1 MNEQKVKEMLWREVL
16 NEIDDGEKKRV
27 LKTIIFDKE
36 THINWET
43 AYNIMVTFMSELMIY
58 PEYAKENMK

>member
-1 MNEQKVKEMLWREVL
+1 MNEQKVKEMLWREIL

-27 LKTIIFDKE
+27 LKTIIFDKD

-43 AYNIMVTFMSELMIY
+43 AYDIMTTFMPELAASA
-58 PEYAKENMK
+58 EYAKENM